1 MLLRA
6 LLVACL
12 AVALA
17 AGSSCSGD
25 DGADDDAQAAVP
37 SAFTE
42 IVRGELVRAGF
53 DIEPATDLELT
64 AQQGPN
70 RVEVDLH
77 EAFERLEDDPGSR
90 DAIVDEVVADT
101 QERAETGIG
110 ELSFEEAREDLMP
123 LLKARFQIRRFGFE
137 AAETEQPANLA
148 TVYAVDSDD
157 GFTIVTPEDVERW
170 GTTVEEI
177 DEIALDNLLRQT
189 NEEEPLLCEPS
200 GSGGQELCGWA
211 SGDGYDATRMIVPE
225 LRRQIRAEYGNDE
238 PVAYAVPE
246 EHIYVALP
254 LNVLRRA
261 GIERPFRL
269 KLQRDFQMSED
280 PLSPEIFVEENGEL
294 VVLK

>member
-17 AGSSCSGD
+17 AGCSGD

-53 DIEPATDLELT
+53 DVEPATDLELT

-123 LLKARFQIRRFGFE
+123 LLKARFQIRRFGFK

-254 LNVLRRA
+254 LNTLRRA

-294 VVLK
+294 VVLN

>member
-1 MLLRA
+1 MLVRV
-6 LLVACL
+6 LLIATL
-12 AVALA
+12 AAALA
-17 AGSSCSGD
+17 AGCAGD
-25 DGADDDAQAAVP
+25 DSDDDAPAVLP

-53 DIEPATDLELT
+53 EVEPRTDLKLT
-64 AQQGPN
+64 AVQGPN
-70 RVEVDLH
+70 RIELDLQ
-77 EAFERLEDDPGSR
+77 EPFDRVKDDPGSR
-90 DAIVDEVVADT
+90 DEVVDEVVADA
-101 QERAETGIG
+101 QERIETGIG
-110 ELSFEEAREDLMP
+110 ELSFEDARDDLMP

-148 TVYAVDSDD
+148 TVYAVDADD
-157 GFTIVTPEDVERW
+157 GFTIVRPEDVERW

-177 DEIALDNLLRQT
+177 EGIALDNLLRQT
-189 NEEEPLLCEPS
+189 NEDSPLLCEPS
-200 GSGGQELCGWA
+200 GNQELCGWA

-225 LRRQIRAEYGNDE
+225 LRRQIEREYNGE
-238 PVAYAVPE
+238 PAVYAVPE

-254 LNVLRRA
+254 LNAVRRA

>member
-1 MLLRA
+1 VLLRA
-6 LLVACL
+6 LILTCLAAVLVAGCM
-12 AVALA
+12 
-17 AGSSCSGD
+17 GD
-25 DGADDDAQAAVP
+25 DSDGDAPEAVP

-53 DIEPATDLELT
+53 DVEPRTDLKLT
-64 AQQGPN
+64 AEQGPN
-70 RVEVDLH
+70 RVELDLQ
-77 EAFERLEDDPGSR
+77 EAFDRLEDDPGSR
-90 DAIVDEVVADT
+90 DEIVDDVVADA
-101 QERAETGIG
+101 QERMETGIG
-110 ELSFEEAREDLMP
+110 ELSLEDARPDLMP
-123 LLKARFQIRRFGFE
+123 LLKARFQIRRFGFD

-170 GTTVEEI
+170 GTTIEEI
-177 DEIALDNLLRQT
+177 DEVALDNLTRQT
-189 NEEEPLLCEPS
+189 NEDEPLLCEPS
-200 GSGGQELCGWA
+200 GGQQLCGWA

-225 LRRQIRAEYGNDE
+225 LRRQIRAQYGNDE

-280 PLSPEIFVEENGEL
+280 PLSPEVFVEENGEL

>member
-6 LLVACL
+6 LLVTCL
-12 AVALA
+12 AAVLVA
-17 AGSSCSGD
+17 GCSGD
-25 DGADDDAQAAVP
+25 DSDSGADAPEAVP

-53 DIEPATDLELT
+53 EIEPATDLELT

-77 EAFERLEDDPGSR
+77 EAFERLEDDPGSQ
-90 DAIVDEVVADT
+90 DEIVDEVVADT
-101 QERAETGIG
+101 QARAETGIG
-110 ELSFEEAREDLMP
+110 ELSFEDAREDLMP
-123 LLKARFQIRRFGFE
+123 LLKARFQIRRFGFD

-148 TVYAVDSDD
+148 TVYAVDSED

-177 DEIALDNLLRQT
+177 HEIALDNLLRQT

-200 GSGGQELCGWA
+200 GPGGQELCGWA

-238 PVAYAVPE
+238 PVVYAVPE
-246 EHIYVALP
+246 EHVYVALP
-254 LNVLRRA
+254 RNALERSNLM
-261 GIERPFRL
+261 RPFRL
-269 KLQRDFQMSED
+269 KLQRDFQQSED
-280 PLSPEIFVEENGEL
+280 PLSPEIFVEENGKL

>member
-6 LLVACL
+6 LLVTCL
-12 AVALA
+12 ALALA
-17 AGSSCSGD
+17 AGCSGD
-25 DGADDDAQAAVP
+25 DGAADDDEPQAVP

-90 DAIVDEVVADT
+90 DEIVDEVVADT

-110 ELSFEEAREDLMP
+110 ELSFEDARDDLMP
-123 LLKARFQIRRFGFE
+123 LLKPRFQIRRFGFD

-157 GFTIVTPEDVERW
+157 GFTIVRPEDVERW
-170 GTTVEEI
+170 GATVEEI
-177 DEIALDNLLRQT
+177 DEIALDNLARQT
-189 NEEEPLLCEPS
+189 NEDEPLLCEPS
-200 GSGGQELCGWA
+200 GGQPLCGWA

-225 LRRQIRAEYGNDE
+225 LRRQIREEYGNNE

-246 EHIYVALP
+246 EHVYVALP
-254 LNVLRRA
+254 LNALRRR

-269 KLQRDFQMSED
+269 KLQRDFQQSED
-280 PLSPEIFVEENGEL
+280 PLSPEVFVEENGKL

>member
-1 MLLRA
+1 VLLRA
-6 LLVACL
+6 LILTCLAAVLVAGCM
-12 AVALA
+12 
-17 AGSSCSGD
+17 GD
-25 DGADDDAQAAVP
+25 DSDGDAPEAVP

-53 DIEPATDLELT
+53 DVEPRTDLKLT
-64 AQQGPN
+64 AEQGPN
-70 RVEVDLH
+70 RVELDLQ
-77 EAFERLEDDPGSR
+77 EAFDRLEDDPGSR
-90 DAIVDEVVADT
+90 DEIVDDVVADA
-101 QERAETGIG
+101 QERMETGIG
-110 ELSFEEAREDLMP
+110 ELSFEDARDDLMP
-123 LLKARFQIRRFGFE
+123 LLKARFQMRRFGFD

-170 GTTVEEI
+170 GTTIEEI
-177 DEIALDNLLRQT
+177 DEVALDNLTRQT
-189 NEEEPLLCEPS
+189 NEDEPLLCEPS
-200 GSGGQELCGWA
+200 GGQQLCGWA

-280 PLSPEIFVEENGEL
+280 PLSPEVFVEENGEL

>member
-1 MLLRA
+1 VLLRA
-6 LLVACL
+6 LLVTCL
-12 AVALA
+12 TVALA
-17 AGSSCSGD
+17 AGCSGD
-25 DGADDDAQAAVP
+25 EDEPEAVP

-90 DAIVDEVVADT
+90 DEIVDEVVADT

-110 ELSFEEAREDLMP
+110 ELSFEDARDDLMP
-123 LLKARFQIRRFGFE
+123 LLKPRFQIRRFGFD

-157 GFTIVTPEDVERW
+157 AFTIVRPEDVERW
-170 GTTVEEI
+170 GATVEEI
-177 DEIALDNLLRQT
+177 DEIALDNLARQT
-189 NEEEPLLCEPS
+189 NEDEPLLCEPS
-200 GSGGQELCGWA
+200 GGQPLCGWA

-225 LRRQIRAEYGNDE
+225 LRRQIREEYGNNE

-246 EHIYVALP
+246 EHVYVALP
-254 LNVLRRA
+254 LNALRRR

-269 KLQRDFQMSED
+269 KLQRDFQQSED
-280 PLSPEIFVEENGEL
+280 PLSPEVFVEENGKL

>member
-1 MLLRA
+1 VLLRA
-6 LLVACL
+6 LILTCLAAVLVAGCM
-12 AVALA
+12 
-17 AGSSCSGD
+17 GD
-25 DGADDDAQAAVP
+25 DSDGDAPEAVP

-53 DIEPATDLELT
+53 DVEPRTDLKLT
-64 AQQGPN
+64 AEQGPN
-70 RVEVDLH
+70 RVELDLQ
-77 EAFERLEDDPGSR
+77 EAFDRLEDDAGSR
-90 DAIVDEVVADT
+90 DEIVDDVVADA
-101 QERAETGIG
+101 QERMETGIG
-110 ELSFEEAREDLMP
+110 ELSFEDARDDLMP
-123 LLKARFQIRRFGFE
+123 LLKARFQIRRFGFD

-170 GTTVEEI
+170 GTTIEEI
-177 DEIALDNLLRQT
+177 DEVALDNLTRQT
-189 NEEEPLLCEPS
+189 NEDEPLLCEPS
-200 GSGGQELCGWA
+200 GGQQLCGWA

>member
-1 MLLRA
+1 VLLRA
-6 LLVACL
+6 LILTCLAAVLVAGCM
-12 AVALA
+12 
-17 AGSSCSGD
+17 GD
-25 DGADDDAQAAVP
+25 DSDGDAPEAVP

-53 DIEPATDLELT
+53 DVEPRTDLKLT
-64 AQQGPN
+64 AEQGPN
-70 RVEVDLH
+70 RVELDLQ
-77 EAFERLEDDPGSR
+77 EAFDRLEDDAGSR
-90 DAIVDEVVADT
+90 DEIVDDVVADA
-101 QERAETGIG
+101 QDRMETGIG
-110 ELSFEEAREDLMP
+110 ELSFEDARDDLMP
-123 LLKARFQIRRFGFE
+123 LLKARFQMRRFGFD

-170 GTTVEEI
+170 GTTIEEI
-177 DEIALDNLLRQT
+177 DEVALDNLTRQT
-189 NEEEPLLCEPS
+189 NEDEPLLCEPS
-200 GSGGQELCGWA
+200 GGQQLCGWA

-280 PLSPEIFVEENGEL
+280 PLSPEVFVEENGEL

>member
-1 MLLRA
+1 VLLRA
-6 LLVACL
+6 LILTCLAAVLVAGCM
-12 AVALA
+12 
-17 AGSSCSGD
+17 GD
-25 DGADDDAQAAVP
+25 DSDGDAPEAVP

-53 DIEPATDLELT
+53 DVEPRTDLKLT
-64 AQQGPN
+64 AEQGPN
-70 RVEVDLH
+70 RVELDLQ
-77 EAFERLEDDPGSR
+77 EAFDRLEDDAGSR
-90 DAIVDEVVADT
+90 DEIVDDVVADA
-101 QERAETGIG
+101 QERMETGIG
-110 ELSFEEAREDLMP
+110 ELSFEDARDDLMP
-123 LLKARFQIRRFGFE
+123 LLKARFQMRRFGFD

-170 GTTVEEI
+170 GTTIEEI
-177 DEIALDNLLRQT
+177 DEVALDNLTRQT
-189 NEEEPLLCEPS
+189 NEDEPLLCEPS
-200 GSGGQELCGWA
+200 GGQQLCGWA

-280 PLSPEIFVEENGEL
+280 PLSPEVFVEENGEL